1 MVGFWTT
8 RAELKT
14 AELWS
19 YILICMK
26 NETSERN
33 ITYRDYYTIELW
45 NVECLL
51 LFSESVCVWKT
62 IYNMWNCNLLFQNQH
77 CILNIHLEAVE
88 RLHHNQ
94 VTYKSK
100 MVKNRSKIT
109 LSETWANNLTS
120 DCYLSKT
127 RWLANNSCMN
137 RWQIDGQNLAGAW
150 FKLT

>member
-1 MVGFWTT
+1 MWLGFEQL
-8 RAELKT
+8 ELSWKQLNFG
-14 AELWS
+14 AIFS
-19 YILICMK
+19 YA
-26 NETSERN
+26 
-33 ITYRDYYTIELW
+33 
-45 NVECLL
+45 
-51 LFSESVCVWKT
+51 WKT
-62 IYNMWNCNLLFQNQH
+62 KLVREILLIETTIPLSYEMLNVCNFFQNQH